1 MRLYHLRARYLD
13 PDTGRFTQRD
23 PLGPWGDPLALGN
36 PTTYAANNPWTYT
49 DPLGLCAGKDTP
61 PSEGERYLP
70 SMSLAEDKASPFW
83 EGVKGFFSFGG
94 DDAWLAVEGAS
105 IFPVF
110 GIPADLALTSRDLY
124 RGDYGMAAIS
134 ASGMVLGPFAAGLR
148 RVDTVAGVVAP
159 AKRASGQTVF
169 GHYPG
174 YAQLADNN
182 GFRRFDIPERAWNRM
197 TDAERWAANQRFL
210 DRTIRRGDNIVLAT
224 PVNEVRPGS
233 YFQRELDYL
242 LDAGYTLSADGTR
255 LLRPGGP

>member
-49 DPLGLCAGKDTP
+49 DPLGLCAGKDAP

-148 RVDTVAGVVAP
+148 RVDSVAGV
-159 AKRASGQTVF
+159 ASGAARGAHV
-169 GHYPG
+169 P
-174 YAQLADNN
+174 N
-182 GFRRFDIPERAWNRM
+182 RAP
-197 TDAERWAANQRFL
+197 DF
-210 DRTIRRGDNIVLAT
+210 V
-224 PVNEVRPGS
+224 VS
-233 YFQRELDYL
+233 
-242 LDAGYTLSADGTR
+242 
-255 LLRPGGP
+255 PGGTAIPVPSGATGPHRTRSSGFQYTGGAGGHGFDSRVSGVRLMDEVPGHHNRRAVYMNEGGHTVDRNTGRQIPPDHPLAHLPFE